1 MSSLTASEIA
11 RFRDKAL
18 GSVPAKYR
26 QPDVDDYGG
35 RTVKD
40 DSLEIVDYVPQTHV
54 RIWYNCQMEGYE
66 LHHHAALEIIYC
78 VQNTYTVTAGRETFS
93 LGEGDILF
101 IPPNVIHR
109 LIGGVQGV
117 RFIMLFDL
125 EPASMFRETRLLA
138 PVMNGPFHLRK
149 KDRPDLYCAVQ
160 ERFER
165 MIDLYFSQQA
175 MWEIS
180 VYTEL
185 LNIAAAIGRDYFD
198 KTNSFSPSSSEHG
211 KINYDKF
218 SALLDYIDEHYS
230 EDISLMDA
238 ASYVGFSKFH
248 FTRLFHEYTGTTFY
262 DYLLRRRIRAAQK
275 MLSTDLSVTEI
286 SYRCGF
292 HNLTSFSRSFRS
304 FTGIS
309 PSAYRNYAERYHG
322 KFSDR
327 IILPEE

>member
-35 RTVKD
+35 RTMKD

-180 VYTEL
+180 VYTEEIISTKQTVSPL
-185 LNIAAAIGRDYFD
+185 PQVNTERSTM
-198 KTNSFSPSSSEHG
+198 TNFPLCLTILMNTTVKIFRSWTPLPMSVFPSSILRGCSTN
-211 KINYDKF
+211 IPAQPFMTIF
-218 SALLDYIDEHYS
+218 SGGES
-230 EDISLMDA
+230 
-238 ASYVGFSKFH
+238 G
-248 FTRLFHEYTGTTFY
+248 
-262 DYLLRRRIRAAQK
+262 RRRKCSARI
-275 MLSTDLSVTEI
+275 
-286 SYRCGF
+286 F
-292 HNLTSFSRSFRS
+292 PSRKSPTGAV
-304 FTGIS
+304 FTT
-309 PSAYRNYAERYHG
+309 
-322 KFSDR
+322 
-327 IILPEE
+327 

>member
-35 RTVKD
+35 RTMKD

-78 VQNTYTVTAGRETFS
+78 VQNTYTVTAGRET
-93 LGEGDILF
+93 
-101 IPPNVIHR
+101 

-218 SALLDYIDEHYS
+218 SALLGYIDEHYS

-275 MLSTDLSVTEI
+275 MLGTDLSVTEI

-304 FTGIS
+304 ITGIS
-309 PSAYRNYAERYHG
+309 PSAYRSYAERYQG

>member
-1 MSSLTASEIA
+1 MSSLPASEIA

-117 RFIMLFDL
+117 RFII
-125 EPASMFRETRLLA
+125 R
-138 PVMNGPFHLRK
+138 
-149 KDRPDLYCAVQ
+149 
-160 ERFER
+160 
-165 MIDLYFSQQA
+165 
-175 MWEIS
+175 
-180 VYTEL
+180 
-185 LNIAAAIGRDYFD
+185 
-198 KTNSFSPSSSEHG
+198 
-211 KINYDKF
+211 
-218 SALLDYIDEHYS
+218 
-230 EDISLMDA
+230 
-238 ASYVGFSKFH
+238 
-248 FTRLFHEYTGTTFY
+248 
-262 DYLLRRRIRAAQK
+262 YL
-275 MLSTDLSVTEI
+275 
-286 SYRCGF
+286 C
-292 HNLTSFSRSFRS
+292 
-304 FTGIS
+304 
-309 PSAYRNYAERYHG
+309 
-322 KFSDR
+322 
-327 IILPEE
+327 

>member
-35 RTVKD
+35 RTMKD

-180 VYTEL
+180 VYTRGS
-185 LNIAAAIGRDYFD
+185 NW
-198 KTNSFSPSSSEHG
+198 K
-211 KINYDKF
+211 
-218 SALLDYIDEHYS
+218 
-230 EDISLMDA
+230 
-238 ASYVGFSKFH
+238 
-248 FTRLFHEYTGTTFY
+248 RLFRQNKQF
-262 DYLLRRRIRAAQK
+262 
-275 MLSTDLSVTEI
+275 
-286 SYRCGF
+286 
-292 HNLTSFSRSFRS
+292 
-304 FTGIS
+304 
-309 PSAYRNYAERYHG
+309 
-322 KFSDR
+322 
-327 IILPEE
+327 LPFLK